1 MLQYC
6 SRTKVGPTLGS
17 QLESILAIKLLEDSL
32 LNQMNMALVENVN
45 VLETCMEAVT
55 SEFIFKIFS
64 VRKDPS
70 DDVS

>member
-1 MLQYC
+1 M
-6 SRTKVGPTLGS
+6 GS

-55 SEFIFKIFS
+55 SEFIFKIVS